1 MFRIDKTPFFLFHH
15 ASIINT
21 DVIENIFLHVSII
34 RLF

>member
-1 MFRIDKTPFFLFHH
+1 MFRIDKTFFLFHH

-21 DVIENIFLHVSII
+21 DVIENILLHVSIM